1 MKTHSL
7 KCVLSLSA
15 MSLGLVALS
24 GCNLESGAHA
34 EPAVRI
40 KLAESLSPA
49 AKEGSPS
56 EDGKGSGTAAATNTG
71 GPGSFS
77 GRVVFKGTAPGVK
90 VMYAKG
96 KAPKESD
103 ICSSH
108 GDILVE
114 DLLIGADNGIANV
127 FVYLDK
133 APAGFK
139 ATPAASPALFDQKN
153 CVFVTH
159 AMICQTG
166 QVVKLLN
173 DDGLPH
179 NTHTYPNKN
188 DSFNSTVAKNDRNGV
203 DLVYK
208 KPEKTPL
215 QVKCDFHAWMLAFH
229 LPLDHPFGAVTDKDG
244 NFKIENLPPG
254 DYQFKVWH
262 EKADGGKGGFLESKY
277 KVSVKG
283 GDVPP
288 VTISADAA
296 KFGL

>member
-7 KCVLSLSA
+7 KFALSVA
-15 MSLGLVALS
+15 VTGLGLVATS
-24 GCNLESGAHA
+24 GCSLESGAHA
-34 EPAVRI
+34 EPSVRI
-40 KLAESLSPA
+40 KLAESASLA
-49 AKEGSPS
+49 TKEGTSGAS
-56 EDGKGSGTAAATNTG
+56 GTESGTAAPASTG
-71 GPGSFS
+71 APGSFS
-77 GRVVFKGTAPGVK
+77 GRVVFKGAAPGVK

-96 KAPKESD
+96 KAPKEAD

-114 DLLIGADNGIANV
+114 ELLIGADSGIANV

-153 CVFVTH
+153 CVFTTH

-215 QVKCDFHAWMLAFH
+215 QVKCDFHAWMLAYH
-229 LPLDHPFGAVTDKDG
+229 LPLDHPFGVVTDKDG

-254 DYQFKVWH
+254 EYQFKVWH
-262 EKADGGKGGFLESKY
+262 EKADGGKGGFLENKY

-283 GDVPP
+283 GDLPP